1 MTPRYLLLG
10 TASLGEPGAPPWGQ
24 AAGLHRRWPAP
35 LAGGPAGRQGA
46 QASRVGR
53 RPRAAPSRA
62 SEVRRRVWPRAAP
75 RGPGSGCPVRPL
87 TEPLRTF
94 FAGPGSLRPGSA
106 AVHPRGLS
114 GVAAPSWSSRR
125 LPGGADTLLFTP
137 RPRSTLPPRRLS
149 PSPPEDRACG
159 SERAAWRAGAR
170 GYLAGPPPGRF
181 HGERWLANVSFLSLR
196 HLDGSVIS

>member
-1 MTPRYLLLG
+1 M
-10 TASLGEPGAPPWGQ
+10 
-24 AAGLHRRWPAP
+24 WPAP

-75 RGPGSGCPVRPL
+75 RGPGSGVSSEASRSPPYLLRRP
-87 TEPLRTF
+87 R
-94 FAGPGSLRPGSA
+94 SLRPGSA
-106 AVHPRGLS
+106 AVHPSGDLRGRA
-114 GVAAPSWSSRR
+114 VRR
-125 LPGGADTLLFTP
+125 RDGRPPGGAG
-137 RPRSTLPPRRLS
+137 TLPVHSSSPLDPSSTRRLS
-149 PSPPEDRACG
+149 PSPLKTAPVVLSGRRG
-159 SERAAWRAGAR
+159 GQGPAGVS
-170 GYLAGPPPGRF
+170 AGPPPGRF